1 MVPYEHKL
9 QRTTAEMRNAR
20 TITDQ
25 SRTTTKPYPP
35 AGQSNW
41 TPNNSSAR
49 YALMR
54 GAMELGAHENENEAE
69 DGRAAERP
77 ASPEAQ
83 VG

>member
-1 MVPYEHKL
+1 MPYRHRL

-25 SRTTTKPYPP
+25 SRTTTEPYSS
-35 AGQSNW
+35 AGQFNW
-41 TPNNSSAR
+41 IPNNSSAR

-77 ASPEAQ
+77 GRPEVQ